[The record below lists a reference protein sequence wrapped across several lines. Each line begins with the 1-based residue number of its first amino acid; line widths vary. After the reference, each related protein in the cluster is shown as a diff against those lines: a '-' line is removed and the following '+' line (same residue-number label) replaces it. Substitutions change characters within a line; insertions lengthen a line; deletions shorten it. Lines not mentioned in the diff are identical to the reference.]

1 MFSAAGKDGSFF
13 LGAVLATEVA
23 SENCSQVTWE
33 GAMGNCHTGK
43 LNHSVY
49 ELYHF
54 DPVVF
59 DKENDFI

>member
-1 MFSAAGKDGSFF
+1 
-13 LGAVLATEVA
+13 
-23 SENCSQVTWE
+23 
-33 GAMGNCHTGK
+33 MGNCHTGK

-59 DKENDFI
+59 DKENNFIQYYSDTM